1 VSNPPDCAD
10 SRASLLLALTA
21 QHGQAFPTA
30 VSDRVSGVPRLS
42 RSEPAALKSAVE
54 QRRGL
59 YKRAGD
65 LQSALTLEAV
75 QPAGTLDH
83 VLSAVFPLEPIHE

>member
-54 QRRGL
+54 HVGAYTNEQVIFSLRLRSRL
-59 YKRAGD
+59 YNQQG
-65 LQSALTLEAV
+65 
-75 QPAGTLDH
+75 P
-83 VLSAVFPLEPIHE
+83 